1 MSITQRLQDLL
12 RIASLLSLFAT
23 SSVSAQSLVCS
34 VTRHWKVSSV
44 TQSSNDEEVSLA
56 IETTDAR
63 GTIQQM
69 TVSIPLGSTR
79 FVTQHGRAGWNSAVH
94 VQESERPQTAKVS
107 TLAWCD
113 GRMRGYDETVLPI
126 QMPLDRT

>member
-1 MSITQRLQDLL
+1 MGQRLQDAL
-12 RIASLLSLFAT
+12 RISSLICLFAT

-34 VTRHWKVSSV
+34 VTRDWKVSSV
-44 TQSSNDEEVSLA
+44 SQSLNDAELSLA

-63 GTIQQM
+63 GTVHQM

-79 FVTQHGRAGWNSAVH
+79 FVTQYGRAGWNFAVH
-94 VQESERPQTAKVS
+94 VQENEQPRTAKVS

-113 GRMRGYDETVLPI
+113 GRMRGYDEAVLPI
-126 QMPLDRT
+126 QMKLDGT